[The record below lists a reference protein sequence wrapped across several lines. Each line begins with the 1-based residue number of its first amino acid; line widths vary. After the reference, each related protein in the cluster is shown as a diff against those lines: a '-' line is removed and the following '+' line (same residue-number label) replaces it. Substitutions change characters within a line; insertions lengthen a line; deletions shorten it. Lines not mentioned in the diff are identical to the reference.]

1 MFPTR
6 CFPARLHIS
15 DITGA
20 FGNLAVHGQQD
31 SRCVGCR
38 DSSLSADESSA
49 SAKDVDIRAPDDF
62 LWIWCEGLEGE
73 QGGRWSILSSP
84 EHLDRNQCVSPCR
97 SQNMLYNCSFFS
109 IKPSFSQTKGAS
121 EWRAH
126 ITHFFLEAIKNGLVT
141 LKKKRFEEG
150 EIWFPQSV

>member
-62 LWIWCEGLEGE
+62 LGSGVKVWKESTVDAEASCPHLNTWTEISASVRAGVKTCC
-73 QGGRWSILSSP
+73 ITAASSP
-84 EHLDRNQCVSPCR
+84 SNRPFH
-97 SQNMLYNCSFFS
+97 
-109 IKPSFSQTKGAS
+109 KP
-121 EWRAH
+121 RAP
-126 ITHFFLEAIKNGLVT
+126 LNGEPT
-141 LKKKRFEEG
+141 
-150 EIWFPQSV
+150 